1 MIGSLRGR
9 LLDRDLD
16 AELLIE
22 VAGVGYRVRT
32 TPAAAS
38 ALGPIGAEVFL
49 HVHHAVRAEDET
61 LYGFAA
67 IAERR
72 LFETLTRTQGVGP
85 ALALAIMSV
94 HDLAALRDA
103 VAADDVAALCLV
115 PGIGKK
121 TAVRL
126 LVELKS
132 KLDLPGADGPPGA
145 DGATGGAGPG
155 PDVRADLRSALEG
168 LGYGAEE
175 IRAVLAGLPA
185 LSDRGELLRAALRRL
200 AGEDQ
205 IEG

>member
-9 LLDRDLD
+9 LLDRALD

-32 TPAAAS
+32 TPAAAA
-38 ALGPIGAEVFL
+38 ALGEIGAEVFL
-49 HVHHAVRAEDET
+49 HVHHAVRAEDEA

-67 IAERR
+67 ITERR
-72 LFETLTRTQGVGP
+72 LFETLITTQGVGP

-132 KLDLPGADGPPGA
+132 RLDLPGADAPPGE
-145 DGATGGAGPG
+145 GAGGPGPG

-175 IRAVLAGLPA
+175 IRAALAELPA
-185 LSDRGELLRAALRRL
+185 AGDRGELLRTALRRL

-205 IEG
+205 VES

>member
-9 LLDRDLD
+9 LLDRALD
-16 AELLIE
+16 AELLVE
-22 VAGVGYRVRT
+22 VAGVGYRIRT
-32 TPAAAS
+32 TPAAAA
-38 ALGPIGAEVFL
+38 ALGEIGVEVFL

-61 LYGFAA
+61 LYGFVT
-67 IAERR
+67 ITERR
-72 LFETLTRTQGVGP
+72 LFETLITTQGVGP

-132 KLDLPGADGPPGA
+132 RLDLPGADAPPGTDA
-145 DGATGGAGPG
+145 AGGAS

-175 IRAVLAGLPA
+175 IRAALAELPA
-185 LSDRGELLRAALRRL
+185 TGDRGELLRTALRRL

-205 IEG
+205 VES

>member
-9 LLDRDLD
+9 LLDRALD

-22 VAGVGYRVRT
+22 VAGMGYRVRT
-32 TPAAAS
+32 TPAAA
-38 ALGPIGAEVFL
+38 ALGEIGAEVFL
-49 HVHHAVRAEDET
+49 HVHHAVRAEDEA
-61 LYGFAA
+61 LYGFAT
-67 IAERR
+67 ITERR
-72 LFETLTRTQGVGP
+72 LFETLITTQGVGP

-132 KLDLPGADGPPGA
+132 RLDLPGADAPPGTDA
-145 DGATGGAGPG
+145 AGGVGT
-155 PDVRADLRSALEG
+155 DVRADLRSALEG

-175 IRAVLAGLPA
+175 IRAALAELPA
-185 LSDRGELLRAALRRL
+185 IGDRGELLKTALRRL

-205 IEG
+205 VEG

>member
-9 LLDRDLD
+9 LLDRALD

-32 TPAAAS
+32 TPAAAA
-38 ALGPIGAEVFL
+38 ALGEIGAEVFL
-49 HVHHAVRAEDET
+49 HVHHAVRAEDEA

-67 IAERR
+67 ITERR
-72 LFETLTRTQGVGP
+72 LFETLITTQGVGP

-132 KLDLPGADGPPGA
+132 RLDLPGADVPPGE
-145 DGATGGAGPG
+145 GAAGGPGPG

-175 IRAVLAGLPA
+175 IRAALAELPA
-185 LSDRGELLRAALRRL
+185 AGDRGELLRTALRRL

-205 IEG
+205 VES

>member
-9 LLDRDLD
+9 LLDRALD

-32 TPAAAS
+32 TPAAAA
-38 ALGPIGAEVFL
+38 ALGEIGAEVFL
-49 HVHHAVRAEDET
+49 HVHHAVRAEDEA
-61 LYGFAA
+61 LYGFVT
-67 IAERR
+67 ITERR
-72 LFETLTRTQGVGP
+72 LFETLITTQGVGP

-132 KLDLPGADGPPGA
+132 RLDLPGADAPPGTDA
-145 DGATGGAGPG
+145 GGGAD

-175 IRAVLAGLPA
+175 IRAALAELPA
-185 LSDRGELLRAALRRL
+185 TGDRGELLRTALRRL

-205 IEG
+205 VES

>member
-9 LLDRDLD
+9 LLDRALD
-16 AELLIE
+16 AELLVE
-22 VAGVGYRVRT
+22 VAGVGYRIRT
-32 TPAAAS
+32 TPAAAA
-38 ALGPIGAEVFL
+38 ALGEIGVEVFL

-61 LYGFAA
+61 LYGFVT
-67 IAERR
+67 ITERR
-72 LFETLTRTQGVGP
+72 LFETLITTQGVGP

-132 KLDLPGADGPPGA
+132 RLDLPGADAPPGTDEA
-145 DGATGGAGPG
+145 GGAD

-175 IRAVLAGLPA
+175 IRAALAELPA
-185 LSDRGELLRAALRRL
+185 TGDRGELLRTALRRL

-205 IEG
+205 VES

>member
-1 MIGSLRGR
+1 MIGSLRGK
-9 LLDRDLD
+9 LLDRALD
-16 AELLIE
+16 AELLVE
-22 VAGVGYRVRT
+22 VGGVGYRVRT
-32 TPAAAS
+32 IPAAAA
-38 ALGPIGAEVFL
+38 ALGEIGGEVFL
-49 HVHHAVRAEDET
+49 HVHHAVRTEDET
-61 LYGFAA
+61 LYGFAT
-67 IAERR
+67 ITERR

-132 KLDLPGADGPPGA
+132 KLDLPGAEAPPGA
-145 DGATGGAGPG
+145 DASTGAG
-155 PDVRADLRSALEG
+155 PDVRADVRSALEG

-185 LSDRGELLRAALRRL
+185 EGDRGELLRTALRL
-200 AGEDQ
+200 LSGQDQ
-205 IEG
+205 VEG

>member
-9 LLDRDLD
+9 LLDRALD

-32 TPAAAS
+32 TPAAAA
-38 ALGPIGAEVFL
+38 ALGEIGAEVFL
-49 HVHHAVRAEDET
+49 HVHHAVRVEDEA
-61 LYGFAA
+61 LYGFAT
-67 IAERR
+67 ITERR

-132 KLDLPGADGPPGA
+132 RLDLPGADAPPGA
-145 DGATGGAGPG
+145 DAGGGAG

-175 IRAVLAGLPA
+175 IRAALAELPA
-185 LSDRGELLRAALRRL
+185 TGDRGELLRTALRRL

-205 IEG
+205 VES

>member
-9 LLDRDLD
+9 LLDRALD

-32 TPAAAS
+32 TPAAAA
-38 ALGPIGAEVFL
+38 ALGEIGAEVFL
-49 HVHHAVRAEDET
+49 HVHHAVRAEDEA
-61 LYGFAA
+61 LYGFAT
-67 IAERR
+67 ITERR

-132 KLDLPGADGPPGA
+132 RLDLPGADAPPGTDA
-145 DGATGGAGPG
+145 AGGGAD

-175 IRAVLAGLPA
+175 IRAALAELPA
-185 LSDRGELLRAALRRL
+185 TGDRGELLRTALRRL

-205 IEG
+205 VES

>member
-9 LLDRDLD
+9 LLDRALD

-32 TPAAAS
+32 TPAAAA
-38 ALGPIGAEVFL
+38 ALGEIGAEVFL
-49 HVHHAVRAEDET
+49 HVHHAVRAEDEA
-61 LYGFAA
+61 LYGFAT
-67 IAERR
+67 ITERR
-72 LFETLTRTQGVGP
+72 LFETLITTQGVGP

-132 KLDLPGADGPPGA
+132 RLDLPGADAPPGA
-145 DGATGGAGPG
+145 DAGGGAG

-175 IRAVLAGLPA
+175 IRAALAELPA
-185 LSDRGELLRAALRRL
+185 TGDRGELLRTALRRL

-205 IEG
+205 VES